1 MLWSVRQTD
10 RQTDTLRT
18 CATDSRVRSNGTEKI
33 ATVWS
38 FVLRGFRVCLVA
50 KGMMRTG
57 CAVRMWTV
65 IKLCFLPHGV
75 ICFSKGSVNWDNV
88 VTYGTAGGFRRFA
101 VIRRTLWMINFK
113 GAYIIFAMSVC
124 PSVRTSSDY
133 SCITATSIFITLTV
147 CTFINTRQHVPF
159 DCYRITIMKTAYEK
173 LRVWLC
179 VCVCVTVCVCVCDCV
194 CHDSNCK

>member
-1 MLWSVRQTD
+1 MCNKLEEMWWQFIAVHVYCNSVIFCVERFSCLFGGEGND
-10 RQTDTLRT
+10 ED
-18 CATDSRVRSNGTEKI
+18 
-33 ATVWS
+33 
-38 FVLRGFRVCLVA
+38 RVCSKNVNCDQVVL
-50 KGMMRTG
+50 
-57 CAVRMWTV
+57 
-65 IKLCFLPHGV
+65 LPHGV

-88 VTYGTAGGFRRFA
+88 VTYGTAGWFRRFA